1 MKRYLLVELQRLET
15 TISIDAVRTPCP
27 TFSSVVGRGAIAPC
41 LMAAIILL
49 AFALFLSPAVAQS
62 NVEPSEVDQAI
73 THLREGL
80 IDSFNKADIDR
91 LLTFLDTNAVVTW
104 QNGEVCEG
112 TAAVKAYY
120 DKMMKGDHPVVS
132 KVSSEPKVLGRH
144 IQGDWAVSWGEL
156 NDHFILT
163 DGRDLPL
170 NSHFT
175 ATIAKRRDGWK
186 VSAFHASVN
195 AFTNPI
201 TAYAV
206 KKISLIAGVGG
217 IVTGVI
223 VGLVIASIVRRSK
236 NPS

>member
-1 MKRYLLVELQRLET
+1 MKKNLLIVLSFT
-15 TISIDAVRTPCP
+15 
-27 TFSSVVGRGAIAPC
+27 
-41 LMAAIILL
+41 
-49 AFALFLSPAVAQS
+49 LFLTSTLAQTS
-62 NVEPSEVDQAI
+62 SSSSEVDQAI

-80 IDSFNKADIDR
+80 IDSFNKGDIDR

-132 KVSSEPKVLGRH
+132 KVISEPKVLGRH

-156 NDHFILT
+156 NDHFLLM

-175 ATIAKRRDGWK
+175 ATIARRGDSWK
-186 VSAFHASVN
+186 VAAFHASVN
-195 AFTNPI
+195 AFSNPI
-201 TAYAV
+201 TAIAV
-206 KKISLIAGVGG
+206 KKISLVAGIGG

-223 VGLVIASIVRRSK
+223 VGLVIASLLRRAK

>member
-1 MKRYLLVELQRLET
+1 MKKNLLIVL
-15 TISIDAVRTPCP
+15 
-27 TFSSVVGRGAIAPC
+27 C
-41 LMAAIILL
+41 LT
-49 AFALFLSPAVAQS
+49 LFLKPALAQT
-62 NVEPSEVDQAI
+62 NVSSSDVDQAI
-73 THLREGL
+73 TRLREGL
-80 IDSFNKADIDR
+80 IDSFNKGDIDR

-132 KVSSEPKVLGRH
+132 KVTSEPKVLGRH

-156 NDHFILT
+156 NDHFLLT

-175 ATIAKRRDGWK
+175 ATIAKRGDVWK
-186 VSAFHASVN
+186 VAAFHASVN
-195 AFTNPI
+195 AFNNPI
-201 TAYAV
+201 TGVAV
-206 KKISLIAGVGG
+206 KKISLVAGIGG
-217 IVTGVI
+217 IITGVI
-223 VGLVIASIVRRSK
+223 VGLVIASLLRRSK